1 MKSQLQSRNK
11 DYRLP
16 IFLTDATFGVV
27 KALDSKD
34 IENSGIRGIVVNTY
48 HLLNEPT
55 SKVVEG
61 YGGIKKFMNFEG
73 LVVTD
78 SGGWQIFSLIHRN
91 KKAGKI
97 KEDGVVFSYG
107 KLKGKL
113 FTPEDCIQ
121 TQFEIGSDIIICLDD
136 FTPPNVSEQK
146 ILDTVERT
154 VRWAKRCK
162 VKYEELCEKY
172 GYTKENRPLLFAVVQ
187 GGDKISLRKY
197 CIDKLLEIGF
207 DGYGFG
213 GYMIDED
220 GNLDLEISEKLAA
233 LIPDEFFKFALGV
246 GDPAQVIKCL
256 EYGWEIF
263 DCTLPTRD
271 ARHKRLYV
279 FNEKI
284 NSFDDL
290 KKENFFKYIYL
301 GKEKYLNSTEKIC
314 DFCECYTCQN
324 YSLGYLNYLFKIK
337 SVSAQRLASIH
348 NLHFYSTIFENY
360 TKNKKQD

>member
-1 MKSQLQSRNK
+1 MKSTLKAKNK
-11 DYRLP
+11 DFKLP

-27 KALDSKD
+27 KAVDSKD
-34 IENSGIRGIVVNTY
+34 IQNSNIRGVVVNTY
-48 HLLNEPT
+48 HLLNEPGSQT
-55 SKVVEG
+55 IEN

-73 LVVTD
+73 LTVTD

-97 KEDGVVFSYG
+97 IEDGVVFSYG

-113 FTPEDCIQ
+113 FTPEDCIK

-136 FTPPNVSEQK
+136 FTPPNVSDEK

-162 VKYEELCEKY
+162 IKYEELILKY
-172 GYTKENRPLLFAVVQ
+172 NFTSENRPLLFAVVQ
-187 GGDKISLRKY
+187 GGDKINLRKY

-213 GYMIDED
+213 GYMIDEN
-220 GNLDLEISEKLAA
+220 GNLDLEVSEKLAN

-246 GDPAQVIKCL
+246 GDPNQVVKCI

-271 ARHKRLYV
+271 ARHKRLYT
-279 FNEKI
+279 FNHEV
-284 NSFDDL
+284 NSLSDL
-290 KKENFFKYIYL
+290 KKENFFSFLYL
-301 GKEKYLNSTEKIC
+301 GKDKYLNSNIKISEFC
-314 DFCECYTCQN
+314 DCYTCQN

-337 SVSAQRLASIH
+337 SISAYRLASIH
-348 NLHFYSTIFENY
+348 NMRFYSKLFDAY
-360 TKNKKQD
+360 SQK